1 MKFKI
6 KPKAMAGVVTRD
18 YVHQTTK
25 AMAGVVTRDY
35 VHQTTKLAFRKIDG
49 NFFIVDAE
57 KEMLHELNDLGSFTW
72 NLIVKKKK
80 SEEILKKI
88 VEEFEVSATQAKK
101 DFDDFI
107 NKLKEKGLVIR
118 D

>member
-1 MKFKI
+1 MKELKI
-6 KPKAMAGVVTRD
+6 KSKPLAS
-18 YVHQTTK
+18 
-25 AMAGVVTRDY
+25 VVTRDY

-49 NFFIVDAE
+49 IFFIVDAE
-57 KEMLHELNDLGSFTW
+57 KETLHELNDLGSFTW

-88 VEEFEVSATQAKK
+88 GEEFEVSATQAKK
-101 DFDDFI
+101 DFNEFVDM
-107 NKLKEKGLVIR
+107 LKEKGLVLR